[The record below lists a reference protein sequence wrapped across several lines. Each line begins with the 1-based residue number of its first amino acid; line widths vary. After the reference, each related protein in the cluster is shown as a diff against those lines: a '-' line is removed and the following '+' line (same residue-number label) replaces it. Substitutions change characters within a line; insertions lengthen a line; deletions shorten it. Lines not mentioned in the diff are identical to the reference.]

1 MGNTNQLIQVI
12 FMDFGGVLA
21 EEGFKNGLMAMGAG
35 TSLGSQKFFE
45 IAQDS
50 IYQSGYL
57 VGKAHE
63 SDYWNAVRE
72 QTGITMS
79 DIDMRMEILKRFT
92 IRPWMLRVVEALAN
106 KGYFMALL
114 SDQTNWLD
122 ELDAASHFCGRFDAV
137 FNSYHQGKSKRD
149 VSLFVDVARV
159 LGVPTETCL
168 LIDDNPDNVVR
179 ASSVGYKTI
188 LFEGRDLFYKE
199 LLEFNLLAEEEIP
212 GKISDDKPQ

>member
-159 LGVPTETCL
+159 LGVATQTCL

>member
-1 MGNTNQLIQVI
+1 
-12 FMDFGGVLA
+12 
-21 EEGFKNGLMAMGAG
+21 
-35 TSLGSQKFFE
+35 
-45 IAQDS
+45 
-50 IYQSGYL
+50 
-57 VGKAHE
+57 
-63 SDYWNAVRE
+63 
-72 QTGITMS
+72 MS

-199 LLEFNLLAEEEIP
+199 LLEFNLLAEEEFS